1 MITEQENVSGKI
13 ILIENFKMT
22 PLQTVPKE
30 NDGEREAL
38 CGSLGLVQQRLR
50 AKESRLNIPYPR
62 LSDEELNIWGAFLP
76 TAYSSYP
83 RPYSGVP
90 SFSQYAF
97 DEIPLTALRIIQEAQ
112 ESRAFFALEI
122 WTPEKKRIQDPI
134 AVGVVKS
141 SHASSSESLYLL
153 CRWGESLIP
162 FEEIKEI
169 VRRRRQSWFS
179 RMIYG

>member
-50 AKESRLNIPYPR
+50 AKESRLNIPYHR
-62 LSDEELNIWGAFLP
+62 LSEEELDVWGTFLP
-76 TAYSSYP
+76 TSYSPNP

-90 SFSQYAF
+90 SFRHYDF
-97 DEIPLTALRIIQEAQ
+97 DEIPVTALRIIQEAQ

-122 WTPEKKRIQDPI
+122 WTPEKRIKDPI
-134 AVGVVKS
+134 AVGVVKF
-141 SHASSSESLYLL
+141 SHASPDESYYLL
-153 CRWGESLIP
+153 CRWGESLLP
-162 FEEIKEI
+162 FEEFKEI
-169 VRRRRQSWFS
+169 VHQRQRPWFS
-179 RMIYG
+179 RVLF